1 MLCFDASKTNR
12 CASTPA
18 RIAVLRCQQ
27 GAGSAIAAEGR
38 FGSPGGVASQKRKT
52 DQVGGLSG
60 WISFRMRERWGVVW
74 WCWRRGG
81 VWFGGVERGGLGW
94 AGLGWVGLGWAGLS
108 R

>member
-1 MLCFDASKTNR
+1 M
-12 CASTPA
+12 
-18 RIAVLRCQQ
+18 
-27 GAGSAIAAEGR
+27 
-38 FGSPGGVASQKRKT
+38 
-52 DQVGGLSG
+52 GGLSG